1 MQIQWKGLTM
11 QAEKRILVVEDD
23 LVVGR
28 IIFQMIRSV
37 TPNVKI
43 DWFLSAEEA
52 LSKINELE
60 SLSGTFYD
68 FIIADIALAGR
79 TTGLDLWHTC
89 KRRNLVTQ
97 FLFISGMPKET
108 FMKSIEGDTNA
119 VPPQYL
125 QKPLSIAEGKEII
138 ANAIN

>member
-1 MQIQWKGLTM
+1 MQT
-11 QAEKRILVVEDD
+11 EKRILA
-23 LVVGR
+23 
-28 IIFQMIRSV
+28 S
-37 TPNVKI
+37 
-43 DWFLSAEEA
+43 
-52 LSKINELE
+52 
-60 SLSGTFYD
+60 YD
-68 FIIADIALAGR
+68 FIIADITLAGR
-79 TTGLDLWHTC
+79 TTGLDLWNTC

-108 FMKSIEGDTNA
+108 FLKSIEGDSA

>member
-1 MQIQWKGLTM
+1 MQI
-11 QAEKRILVVEDD
+11 EKRILVVEDD
-23 LVVGR
+23 LCVGR
-28 IIFQMIRSV
+28 IIFHMIRSV
-37 TPNVKI
+37 TPNAKI

-52 LSKINELE
+52 LSKINDLE
-60 SLSGTFYD
+60 SLSGISYD
-68 FIIADIALAGR
+68 FIIADITLAGR
-79 TTGLDLWHTC
+79 TTGLDLWSTC

-108 FMKSIEGDTNA
+108 FLKSIASAAGENA

-125 QKPLSIAEGKEII
+125 QKPLSITEGKEII

>member
-1 MQIQWKGLTM
+1 MQV
-11 QAEKRILVVEDD
+11 EKRILVVEDD
-23 LVVGR
+23 LCVGR
-28 IIFQMIRSV
+28 IIFHMIRSV
-37 TPNVKI
+37 TPNAKI

-52 LSKINELE
+52 LSKINDLE
-60 SLSGTFYD
+60 SLQGISYD
-68 FIIADIALAGR
+68 FIIADITLAGR
-79 TTGLDLWHTC
+79 TTGLDLWSTC

-108 FMKSIEGDTNA
+108 FLKSIAGTEGDNA

-125 QKPLSIAEGKEII
+125 QKPLSITEGKEII

>member
-1 MQIQWKGLTM
+1 
-11 QAEKRILVVEDD
+11 
-23 LVVGR
+23 
-28 IIFQMIRSV
+28 MIRSV

-52 LSKINELE
+52 LGKINDLE
-60 SLSGTFYD
+60 SLSGASYD
-68 FIIADIALAGR
+68 FIIADITLAGR
-79 TTGLDLWHTC
+79 TTGIDLWNTC
-89 KRRNLVTQ
+89 KRRNLGTQ

-108 FMKSIEGDTNA
+108 FLKSIEGDTT